1 MNRISNIFKNLTNSQ
16 AKQIAKAINKETN
29 EQILQILNAPLP
41 DGKTVK
47 ESILNQIT

>member
-1 MNRISNIFKNLTNSQ
+1 MGETLNFLNNYIENGSKEFEN
-16 AKQIAKAINKETN
+16 AINKETN

-41 DGKTVK
+41 DGKTVQ